1 MLRGTWLR
9 VAVTCTPCWLQDLP
23 SLALLASLRP
33 PLSPP
38 LSCARSL
45 SLSLSLPSAA
55 HCLASSPCA
64 LPEMSHY
71 NGTSSTPHSL
81 FSSPAPCGS
90 THVNLRLH
98 LAGRSARGGGG
109 GGLGQGGG
117 GRGAGGEGRRR
128 ARRSPPGLAR
138 GRADASHIPRA
149 RKAGGGEG
157 GRARPSHYG
166 GAEAA
171 RVLAELLHPPWG
183 AAPLVCSIGARC
195 QRWSFALEDAN
206 AGFLAFG

>member
-117 GRGAGGEGRRR
+117 GRGAV
-128 ARRSPPGLAR
+128 ALTPATDPAR
-138 GRADASHIPRA
+138 GRREAGRVGERGPRTTGA
-149 RKAGGGEG
+149 P
-157 GRARPSHYG
+157 RPPAFSPNSSTPP
-166 GAEAA
+166 GAQ
-171 RVLAELLHPPWG
+171 RPWSVPLAHVAKDGHL
-183 AAPLVCSIGARC
+183 R
-195 QRWSFALEDAN
+195 
-206 AGFLAFG
+206 